1 VAAAVI
7 ATVDRARMGTRIARL
22 AERALFGATL
32 LLLVLGAL
40 AWHRALRPVR
50 VARPAWGS
58 VPALA
63 VLPDTDSVT
72 TLVTRIAD
80 ADLFRLARH
89 PSAIAYRPGVDP
101 NAPAPPPPPAPPKP
115 PLAVAGI
122 VGGPPWA
129 ALLDGVPGH
138 DGSVLVHPGDTLAQL
153 TVRAVRPGQVVITGI
168 DTTWRRAL
176 KSTWH

>member
-1 VAAAVI
+1 MMLPVS
-7 ATVDRARMGTRIARL
+7 RAGTGRL
-22 AERALFGATL
+22 LERGLWALASVCA
-32 LLLVLGAL
+32 LVGAL
-40 AWHRALRPVR
+40 AWHGAHR
-50 VARPAWGS
+50 VARAAAPVWGS

-89 PSAIAYRPGVDP
+89 PSAVAYRPEVDP

-115 PLAVAGI
+115 QLAVAGI

-153 TVRAVRPGQVVITGI
+153 TVRAVRPGQVVITGL
-168 DTTWRRAL
+168 DTTWRLAL
-176 KSTWH
+176 KTPWH